1 MRPRTRNLVLGILGV
16 LVVLLALGAVPGLLK
31 SGDPYYVT
39 ATAVDESTPP
49 GENRTA
55 VAVDDLPA
63 DRYPYTT
70 AALAAATGDA
80 PGRSDPYWRGPVGLK
95 EAFTHSP
102 FDELASLQ
110 QREPDAADGDAVY
123 VRDNESLY
131 RLAVTREDDD

>member
-39 ATAVDESTPP
+39 ATAVDE
-49 GENRTA
+49 NRTA
-55 VAVDDLPA
+55 VPVDDLPA
-63 DRYPYTT
+63 DRFPYTT
-70 AALAAATGDA
+70 GALAATTSDA

-95 EAFTHSP
+95 ETFTHSP
-102 FDELASLQ
+102 FDELATLR
-110 QREPDAADGDAVY
+110 QREPDATAGDAVY

-131 RLAVTREDDD
+131 RLAVTRTDDD